1 MAISDLFDTYASGGI
16 TRGAFIRRLG
26 AFGISAAV
34 AAAYANTLGAEAAR
48 ASTTA
53 LDGTE
58 GCQGDLYGSL
68 YGDLYGSLY
77 GDLYGSLYCD

>member
-1 MAISDLFDTYASGGI
+1 M
-16 TRGAFIRRLG
+16 
-26 AFGISAAV
+26 